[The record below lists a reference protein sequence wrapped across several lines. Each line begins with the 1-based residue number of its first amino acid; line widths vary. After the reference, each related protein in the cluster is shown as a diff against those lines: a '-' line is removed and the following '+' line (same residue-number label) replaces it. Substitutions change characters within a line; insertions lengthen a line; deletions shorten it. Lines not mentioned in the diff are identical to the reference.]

1 MKNTFFKKN
10 KLLMFLGFSLCIAP
24 LTSCSAFF
32 GGDEFTITDTSVT
45 TDAETGDTIVTITF
59 SGSDREPL
67 TFRIPTVKNGSDG
80 VGISDIT
87 SELHDGM
94 VTLTIEYTDASI
106 EPTKISIPVQKGEAG
121 KGISNV
127 IIGET
132 ESGDKTL
139 HFIYTDGTESE
150 LITIPKGL
158 DGKNGL
164 GIASITNEP
173 NDNGNITVTIYFD
186 DPSIPPQNFEV
197 TNGVSILS
205 VVYNEEMSDDDNYAL
220 NVIFSN
226 GSQTT
231 IYLPRPTSTRWYSG
245 FSEPSDDVGNQGDFY
260 VNLNNG
266 NTYYKLNDSTWEFV
280 FCMKGDD
287 SSTTTKYYQVKFNLG
302 EDEFSG
308 DYGPNSSIIFNV
320 QENDYLELENIPI
333 PTKSGFTFEGWYTS
347 SLNNVNSGQFTDT
360 TLVNKNFDLYT
371 RWSALNE

>member
-1 MKNTFFKKN
+1 
-10 KLLMFLGFSLCIAP
+10 MFLGFSLCIAP

-106 EPTKISIPVQKGEAG
+106 EPTIISIPVQKGEAG

-132 ESGDKTL
+132 EGGDKTL
-139 HFIYTDGTESE
+139 RFIYTDGTESE

-245 FSEPSDDVGNQGDFY
+245 FSEPSGEVGNQGDFY

-302 EDEFSG
+302 ADEFSG
-308 DYGPNSSIIFNV
+308 DYGPNSSIIYNV
-320 QENDYLELENIPI
+320 QENNYLELENIPI

-360 TLVNKNFDLYT
+360 TMVTRNFDLYAK
-371 RWSALNE
+371 WSSVNE

>member
-1 MKNTFFKKN
+1 MKSGFLKKS
-10 KLLMFLGFSLCIAP
+10 KILMLFGLSMCLAP
-24 LTSCSAFF
+24 ITSCSAFF

-45 TDAETGDTIVTITF
+45 TDEETGDTIVTITF
-59 SGSDREPL
+59 SGDNVEPL
-67 TFRIPTVKNGSDG
+67 TFRIPSVVNGKDG
-80 VGISDIT
+80 VGISNIT
-87 SELHDGM
+87 SELRDGK
-94 VTLTIEYTDASI
+94 VTLTIEYTDSSI
-106 EPTKISIPVQKGEAG
+106 QPTKISIPVQQGEDG
-121 KGISNV
+121 RGISDV

-132 ESGDKTL
+132 ENGDRTIL
-139 HFIYTDGTESE
+139 FVYTDGSQSK

-158 DGKNGL
+158 DGQNGL

-186 DPSIPPQNFEV
+186 DPSIPPQSFEV
-197 TNGVSILS
+197 TNGISILS
-205 VVYNEEMSDDDNYAL
+205 VVYNEEMSDSENYAL

-226 GSQTT
+226 GNQTT
-231 IYLPRPTSTRWYSG
+231 IYLPRPTSTRRYSG

-287 SSTTTKYYQVKFNLG
+287 SSTATKYYQVKFNLG

-320 QENDYLELENIPI
+320 QGNDYLELENIPI
-333 PTKSGFTFEGWYTS
+333 PIKSGFTFEGWYTS

-360 TLVNKNFDLYT
+360 TMVTRNFDLYAK
-371 RWSALNE
+371 WSLVNE